1 MKNYVDLI
9 DQTIEF
15 PTREFNINENNELL
29 FNNVP
34 LMEIIKQYGTP
45 LKVSYLPKISEH
57 IENAKLLFRNAIK
70 KYNYKGNYT
79 YCYCTKSSHFSFIL
93 EEVLKQHVHL
103 ETSSAFDIPI
113 IRDMYNQGK
122 VTKSTFILCNGYKQ
136 PLYTQYISELIND
149 GFNCIPILDNLK
161 EIDFYEKSVT
171 AEKAN
176 LAIRIA
182 TDEEPDFAFYTS
194 RLGVRYSDV
203 ISLYEEKI
211 KPNPK
216 FNLKMLHFFINTGI
230 KDSAYYWSELSRFIY
245 KYCELKKVCPELD
258 SIDLGGGL
266 PIQTSLQ
273 FNYDYQSMVDEI
285 VESIS
290 WICNKNNV
298 PVPNIFTEFGSYTVG
313 ESGAV
318 LYEIIDQKLQNDKLH
333 LIQWITQIQDHILIE
348 KIKSLMCTSNESLDY
363 IKQLE
368 ENETLMNKDEESI
381 GSKIKYEL

>member
-122 VTKSTFILCNGYKQ
+122 ISKSTYILCNGYKQ

-176 LAIRIA
+176 LAIQGIQSQLSEISSEGNTLWRVRVGPYNSV
-182 TDEEPDFAFYTS
+182 EESNP
-194 RLGVRYSDV
+194 VRDK
-203 ISLYEEKI
+203 LNGMGI
-211 KPNPK
+211 KP
-216 FNLKMLHFFINTGI
+216 
-230 KDSAYYWSELSRFIY
+230 S
-245 KYCELKKVCPELD
+245 V
-258 SIDLGGGL
+258 
-266 PIQTSLQ
+266 
-273 FNYDYQSMVDEI
+273 
-285 VESIS
+285 
-290 WICNKNNV
+290 
-298 PVPNIFTEFGSYTVG
+298 
-313 ESGAV
+313 
-318 LYEIIDQKLQNDKLH
+318 
-333 LIQWITQIQDHILIE
+333 
-348 KIKSLMCTSNESLDY
+348 IKS
-363 IKQLE
+363 
-368 ENETLMNKDEESI
+368 
-381 GSKIKYEL
+381 SKS